1 MQPDIITYSMDC
13 MKGEIRILTYL
24 LLYNPYCDYQTPYS
38 GKQNEFDI
46 GCFGCLDY
54 YIPLLYTLTDLDSS
68 CPRSLLKTTPPTPGY
83 SWVSGGRYLTPE
95 PRFRGLVLNHQG

>member
-38 GKQNEFDI
+38 GKQNVFSIDY
-46 GCFGCLDY
+46 FGA
-54 YIPLLYTLTDLDSS
+54 
-68 CPRSLLKTTPPTPGY
+68 
-83 SWVSGGRYLTPE
+83 
-95 PRFRGLVLNHQG
+95 